1 MRALKIAAAAIAAV
15 IVVLALLLIIGI
27 PSGLLTSELQA
38 RVERETGYRLTIS
51 GATRIGVWP
60 QLNVTLNEVTLENP
74 QDRDSSSRLTVGSV
88 QADMTLAGLW
98 SGHPHITELVI
109 VRPVL
114 QVPLLRERIRTPNA
128 SAKPA
133 ASAGEANALA
143 IDRVTVTDGAMV
155 FSNPRDR
162 VEKRI
167 DGI

>member
-1 MRALKIAAAAIAAV
+1 MRILKFAGAAIAAV
-15 IVVLALLLIIGI
+15 IVVAALLLIIGM
-27 PSGLLTSELQA
+27 PSGLLTSEIQA

-51 GATRIGVWP
+51 GATKIGVWP

-88 QADMTLAGLW
+88 QADLTLASLW
-98 SGHPHITELVI
+98 SGHPQITELVI

-133 ASAGEANALA
+133 ASAGEAKANALA
-143 IDRVTVTDGAMV
+143 IDRVTVSDGAMV
-155 FSNPRDR
+155 FSNPRR
-162 VEKRI
+162 SEEH
-167 DGI
+167 